1 METRKII
8 VKKIDENF
16 EIASVRYSGSI
27 ELKDKVLIKGSL
39 VNQFIEML
47 KKIDHAP
54 DEDIED
60 NPDENMIEKTLDEIN
75 EPDCSIYL
83 GVRKYN
89 YSNEPCE
96 LVLSCFWEAD
106 SVDSAFINLPYTDF
120 EDLRNQLDFLID
132 ELTKENAE

>member
-8 VKKIDENF
+8 IKKIDENI
-16 EIASVRYSGSI
+16 EVASVRYSGSI

-39 VNQFIEML
+39 VHQFIEML

-75 EPDCSIYL
+75 EPDCSFYL

-89 YSNEPCE
+89 YSNEISE
-96 LVLSCFWEAD
+96 LVLSSFWEDD

-120 EDLRNQLDFLID
+120 EDLRNQLDFLIG

>member
-16 EIASVRYSGSI
+16 E
-27 ELKDKVLIKGSL
+27 
-39 VNQFIEML
+39 
-47 KKIDHAP
+47 
-54 DEDIED
+54 D
-60 NPDENMIEKTLDEIN
+60 NPDENMNEKTQDEIN

-96 LVLSCFWEAD
+96 FVLNCFWEYD

-120 EDLRNQLDFLID
+120 EDLRNKLDFLIGG
-132 ELTKENAE
+132 LTKENAE

>member
-16 EIASVRYSGSI
+16 E
-27 ELKDKVLIKGSL
+27 
-39 VNQFIEML
+39 
-47 KKIDHAP
+47 
-54 DEDIED
+54 D
-60 NPDENMIEKTLDEIN
+60 NPDENMNEKTLDEIN

-89 YSNEPCE
+89 YSNEPSE
-96 LVLSCFWEAD
+96 LVLSCFWEDD

-120 EDLRNQLDFLID
+120 EDLRNQLDFLIG

>member
-16 EIASVRYSGSI
+16 EIASVLYSGSI
-27 ELKDKVLIKGSL
+27 ELKDKVLIKGNL
-39 VNQFIEML
+39 VCQFIEML

-60 NPDENMIEKTLDEIN
+60 NPVENMIEKSLGEIN
-75 EPDCSIYL
+75 VPDCSIYL
-83 GVRKYN
+83 GVRKFN

-96 LVLSCFWEAD
+96 LVLSSFWEDD

-120 EDLRNQLDFLID
+120 EDLRNQLDFLIG